1 MTKYHHACYRNLE
14 EHECPLLLCLAWA
27 RDGLLRLFTRR
38 ANINSNVEE
47 QNAFR
52 RKKLVLADH
61 VPGTQDYSGMSFE
74 GLRAALQILSEVVTA
89 PPLSSVSLSVT
100 CDISRVMIAIQEEE
114 AAVKAVQH
122 KFSELKEVQN

>member
-1 MTKYHHACYRNLE
+1 M
-14 EHECPLLLCLAWA
+14 
-27 RDGLLRLFTRR
+27 
-38 ANINSNVEE
+38 
-47 QNAFR
+47 
-52 RKKLVLADH
+52 
-61 VPGTQDYSGMSFE
+61 PGTQDYSGMSFE

-114 AAVKAVQH
+114 AAVKAIQH